1 MYIKTE
7 KDFLTKY
14 NPHSG
19 NVNFTS
25 IWREYITYLLLEK
38 LRVDL
43 MKVKPRKEE
52 REKLNCYLLTTVE
65 GK

>member
-1 MYIKTE
+1 MWTLLLYEENI
-7 KDFLTKY
+7 L
-14 NPHSG
+14 
-19 NVNFTS
+19 
-25 IWREYITYLLLEK
+25 RTYLEK